1 MRLATAAEVNRKKD
15 AELTRLRADPS
26 LAGFL
31 RFLESV
37 PPADLPVI
45 IAVISDGLYEKG
57 ILKDRRAR
65 WFDTNS
71 FDPRSCPSVAIE
83 RMVRGSRCV
92 SGEMAPLVVP
102 GCSF

>member
-45 IAVISDGLYEKG
+45 IAVM
-57 ILKDRRAR
+57 
-65 WFDTNS
+65 
-71 FDPRSCPSVAIE
+71 CP
-83 RMVRGSRCV
+83 MV
-92 SGEMAPLVVP
+92 
-102 GCSF
+102 